1 MSELRGIIAPFTT
14 PFTESGYID
23 LDLVPAQVDWLISNG
38 VHGLAAGGSTG
49 EGHALSREEYRTLM
63 ETTTNAVAGRVP
75 LVAGIIANSTAE
87 VEARGD
93 LVKDLGVAALQ
104 VTPTSYLFRPDD
116 DAMVQHFSDIHA
128 ACGAPILIY
137 NVVPWCYL
145 SPDLLLRIMDE
156 VPGVLGV
163 KQSAGDMKLFADLI
177 RSAKPEYLIFSAVDA
192 LLFSSYQLGAPG
204 SIAAILTAAPG
215 PSVKL
220 WDAVAAGDLETARH
234 LHEFPPIGLAAPFP
248 RRVRSRS
255 YDHCAPRCQAYFC
268 ECGTGKS
275 PVLWIVDFCR
285 NSHPQKKDFLWI
297 PNLPYSTWIV
307 EFPIHK
313 IGRCGDQN
321 KRNLIFGADCRG
333 CVRRSPPADTAPRSL
348 VCETQRK
355 RGREEGEAAFFLCGG
370 RTNEE

>member
-14 PFTESGYID
+14 PFTESGNID
-23 LDLVPAQVDWLISNG
+23 LDLIPAQVDWLISNG

-49 EGHALSREEYRTLM
+49 EGHALSREEYQTLM
-63 ETTTNAVAGRVP
+63 EKTTNAIAGRVP

-87 VEARGD
+87 VASRGD

-104 VTPTSYLFRPDD
+104 VTPPSYLFRPDD

-128 ACGAPILIY
+128 ACGVPILIY

-177 RSAKPEYLIFSAVDA
+177 RRAKPENLIFSAVDA

-220 WDAVAAGDLETARH
+220 WDAVAAGDLQTARD
-234 LHEFPPIGLAAPFP
+234 LHERLMPVWDAIGVDNMPSLCKYAQSLQGLNAGLARKPISPA
-248 RRVRSRS
+248 RV
-255 YDHCAPRCQAYFC
+255 D
-268 ECGTGKS
+268 
-275 PVLWIVDFCR
+275 
-285 NSHPQKKDFLWI
+285 QKEQVRAALAG
-297 PNLPYSTWIV
+297 L
-307 EFPIHK
+307 
-313 IGRCGDQN
+313 G
-321 KRNLIFGADCRG
+321 LI
-333 CVRRSPPADTAPRSL
+333 DTA
-348 VCETQRK
+348 
-355 RGREEGEAAFFLCGG
+355 
-370 RTNEE
+370 